1 MNATALTTHPAA
13 AALRDLICA
22 ETRAVC
28 QQTYGQTLRAIV
40 LTGSLARNEA
50 TFVERPDGSTLL
62 GDAEFLLVIH
72 SGASLPSV
80 SDAHRMR
87 VEIER
92 RLLRQGLRGAVTVS
106 GVPPSYLHRLRPS
119 IFAYE
124 LTACGSVIAGDQSVL
139 NLVHRFPVSEIPLED
154 AWRLLANRVVEQLE
168 TLRELPADETTPL
181 PDAVYYRTVKLV
193 LDMATSLL
201 VFVGGYKPTYTERS
215 VSLRQ
220 LADSRSAEDWP
231 FPARAFADAVRDCT
245 EWKLSGQS
253 AEGASRA
260 FWGQAVHY
268 AQALWAWELVRLL
281 KLGNQP
287 PAGGLMRQWMQRQPV
302 GERVQSWASVLR
314 RSGWLRSLGY
324 WPRWMRLA
332 LRGSPRYL
340 VYAAAGDLL
349 FSVGT
354 VAPATVRRIQR
365 CLPVVS
371 RIPDAAPSGVHLV
384 AADIRENYYRFLV
397 ETSA

>member
-1 MNATALTTHPAA
+1 MNATGLTTRPAA

-22 ETRAVC
+22 ETGAVC

-72 SGASLPSV
+72 SGAPLPSA

-92 RLLRQGLRGAVTVS
+92 RLLRHGLRGAVTVS
-106 GVPPSYLHRLRPS
+106 GVPASYLHRLRPS

-124 LTACGSVIAGDQSVL
+124 LTAYGNVIAGDQSVL
-139 NLVHRFPVSEIPLED
+139 NLVRRFPVSEIPLED

-168 TLRELPADETTPL
+168 TLRELPADETPL
-181 PDAVYYRTVKLV
+181 LDDVHYRTVKLL
-193 LDMATSLL
+193 LDTATSFL
-201 VFVGGYKPTYTERS
+201 VFVGGYRPSYAERS
-215 VSLRQ
+215 VSLNQ
-220 LADSRSAEDWP
+220 LAYSRGAEDWP

-245 EWKLSGQS
+245 EWKLSGRPS
-253 AEGASRA
+253 EGAARA
-260 FWGQAVHY
+260 FWGRAVHY
-268 AQALWAWELVRLL
+268 AQALWAWELARLL
-281 KLGNQP
+281 KLGNEP
-287 PAGGLMRQWMQRQPV
+287 PAGVLMRQWMQRQPI
-302 GERVQSWASVLR
+302 GERVRSWASVLR

-354 VAPATVRRIQR
+354 VTPATVRRIQR

-371 RIPDAAPSGVHLV
+371 RIPDAASSGVHLV

>member
-1 MNATALTTHPAA
+1 MNATGLTTRPAA

-50 TFVERPDGSTLL
+50 TFVERPGGSTLL

-72 SGASLPSV
+72 SGAPLPSA

-87 VEIER
+87 VEIEG
-92 RLLRQGLRGAVTVS
+92 RLLRHGIRGAVTVS

-124 LTACGSVIAGDQSVL
+124 LTAYGNVIAGDQSVL
-139 NLVHRFPVSEIPLED
+139 NLVRRFPVSEIPLED

-168 TLRELPADETTPL
+168 TLRALPADETPL

-193 LDMATSLL
+193 LDTATSLL
-201 VFVGGYKPTYTERS
+201 VFVGGYKPTYAERS
-215 VSLRQ
+215 VSLHH

-231 FPARAFADAVRDCT
+231 FPARAFADSVRDCT
-245 EWKLSGQS
+245 EWKLSGRS

-260 FWGQAVHY
+260 FWRQAVAY
-268 AQALWAWELVRLL
+268 AQALWTWELVRLL

-302 GERVQSWASVLR
+302 GERVRSWASVLR
-314 RSGWLRSLGY
+314 RSGWLGSLWY
-324 WPRWMRLA
+324 WPRWIRLA

-340 VYAAAGDLL
+340 IYAAAGDLL

-354 VAPATVRRIQR
+354 VPPATLLLIQR

-371 RIPDAAPSGVHLV
+371 RIPDAASSSVRHL
-384 AADIRENYYRFLV
+384 ATGILENYYRFLV

>member
-1 MNATALTTHPAA
+1 MNAALSPPPAA

-62 GDAEFLLVIH
+62 GDAEFLLIIH
-72 SGASLPSV
+72 SGAPLPSA

-139 NLVHRFPVSEIPLED
+139 NLVRRFPVSEIPLED

-168 TLRELPADETTPL
+168 TLRELPADETPL

-215 VSLRQ
+215 VSLGH
-220 LADSRSAEDWP
+220 LADSRSAESWP
-231 FPARAFADAVRDCT
+231 FPARAFADAVRHCT
-245 EWKLSGQS
+245 EWKLSGRS
-253 AEGASRA
+253 AAGASRA

-268 AQALWAWELVRLL
+268 AQALWAWELVHLL
-281 KLGNQP
+281 RLGNQP

-302 GERVQSWASVLR
+302 GERVRSWASVLR

-354 VAPATVRRIQR
+354 VAPATVRRIHR

-371 RIPDAAPSGVHLV
+371 HIPDAASSGVHLV
-384 AADIRENYYRFLV
+384 AADIRENYDRFLV